1 MWMLLHG
8 FTGSPRSWSPVI
20 THAELDP
27 PPLIPALAGHGR
39 DWRSTEVESFE
50 TEVTRLLSLV
60 SNGESPRLLCGYSM
74 GARVA
79 LGLLARQPSAF
90 DAAVL
95 IGVHP
100 GLSDETAR
108 TARHDLDANRA
119 RLLRKEGV
127 AAFVNAW
134 EELPLFASQRA
145 LCEETLTSQREIR
158 LSHDAEGLARAL
170 EILGLGE
177 MPDYRAAMSSA
188 DTPITLVTGSRD
200 AKFCEIAGAIA
211 EENAHVDAEL
221 VDGIGH
227 NVVLEKPAAIAA
239 VLERVEGRV
248 R

>member
-1 MWMLLHG
+1 MWLLLHG
-8 FTGSPRSWSPVI
+8 FTGSPRSWNRVIAHAGLEPV
-20 THAELDP
+20 
-27 PPLIPALAGHGR
+27 PLIPALAGHGS
-39 DWRSTEVESFE
+39 DWRGRDVESFE
-50 TEVTRLLSLV
+50 NEVTRLVSLA
-60 SNGESPRLLCGYSM
+60 SSADRPRLLCGYSM

-108 TARHDLDANRA
+108 TARRDLDASRA

-145 LCEETLTSQREIR
+145 LCEETLTSQRQIR

-200 AKFCEIAGAIA
+200 AKFSEIAGAIA
-211 EENAHVDAEL
+211 EENAHVDVEL

>member
-1 MWMLLHG
+1 
-8 FTGSPRSWSPVI
+8 
-20 THAELDP
+20 
-27 PPLIPALAGHGR
+27 
-39 DWRSTEVESFE
+39 
-50 TEVTRLLSLV
+50 
-60 SNGESPRLLCGYSM
+60 M

-90 DAAVL
+90 DAVVL

-100 GLSDETAR
+100 GLSDEAAR
-108 TARHDLDANRA
+108 TARRDLDANRA
-119 RLLRKEGV
+119 RSLRKEGV

-145 LCEETLTSQREIR
+145 LCEEKLTSQRQIR

-188 DTPITLVTGSRD
+188 DTPITMVTGSRD
-200 AKFCEIAGAIA
+200 AKFSEIAGAIA
-211 EENAHVDAEL
+211 EENAHVDVEL

>member
-20 THAELDP
+20 TQAELDR
-27 PPLIPALAGHGR
+27 PPLIPALLGHGR
-39 DWRSTEVESFE
+39 DWRTTEVESFE

-60 SNGESPRLLCGYSM
+60 SNAESPRLLCGYSM

-100 GLSDETAR
+100 GLGDETVR
-108 TARHDLDANRA
+108 TERRELDANRA
-119 RLLRKEGV
+119 RLLREEGV
-127 AAFVNAW
+127 ARFVTAW

-145 LCEETLTSQREIR
+145 LSPETLTNQRNIR

-170 EILGLGE
+170 QILGLGE
-177 MPDYRAAMSSA
+177 MPDYRAAITSVE
-188 DTPITLVTGSRD
+188 TPITLVTGSRD
-200 AKFCEIAGAIA
+200 AKFSEIARAIT
-211 EENAHVDAEL
+211 EENVHVEAEL
-221 VDGIGH
+221 VDGVGH